1 MRWTTGSTVLPEI
14 REAPRLWVQ
23 ADWSSHSGE
32 AGRGRRGRS
41 GGWSSRR
48 ARSLP
53 SCSLDAFDAT
63 SEQYQA
69 FKKIIL
75 AKYENMKISE
85 ISNDE
90 IWELI
95 QELQTKKRWEN
106 MKCKQMYDVTPFH
119 LRPLWSP
126 AVPFSA
132 SKNAV
137 GYEHLNF
144 VLIDTVGTLNVC
156 ALLVIS
162 ASSI

>member
-106 MKCKQMYDVTPFH
+106 MKCKQALNIRANFGKTSSNIWH
-119 LRPLWSP
+119 LIKFGKHRL
-126 AVPFSA
+126 
-132 SKNAV
+132 
-137 GYEHLNF
+137 
-144 VLIDTVGTLNVC
+144 
-156 ALLVIS
+156 
-162 ASSI
+162 SSVKQCD